1 MEWASNSEIL
11 PLATFTIIFV
21 ILAVGTYR
29 ILRELY
35 LNYHDKNQ
43 VLDSRDSQA
52 VSSLDLERYLKQEIE
67 DVAIR
72 HSETEPCIHT
82 QSDDQ
87 LQFHKQLYFK
97 LQNLERYPEIL
108 PQARDVLISLL
119 SETLQRAARLS
130 DGILSLKSYDRE
142 ELLEF
147 NRKEHNFV
155 MEKWEQY
162 LSRRRTGS
170 PRELFATR
178 QEAKRWLAQSAPV
191 KYVDGAWLG
200 HIHKITTQFAHRQIT
215 KKAWQVLSE
224 ELGDGDVE
232 KNHVY
237 IYHRLIKS
245 ICPDLPAGDDI
256 EFIHPRHHTHMSEPG
271 PWKAAIAQLL
281 ISLFPHDF
289 LPEILGFNMHFEA
302 VTLETLQAAKELKE
316 LKIDPYY
323 FLLHI
328 SIDNADS
335 GHAAMAVETVIEYI
349 ELIRARDGYAAAHEA
364 WVRVQAGYVLSSGLP
379 IAPASSTIDKSAS
392 PRRIFSDLEREVVRI
407 FKSKAEVSQKIHCG
421 SNLKLGGRAIF
432 EWLEPSVLAS
442 EENQATLLDVLSN
455 SKPWVYQGESQR
467 SRFIKELSWGGK
479 MFGSFTRNEVT
490 TIEMWIDS
498 LGSGDPKF
506 YWRFINKEEAPPEI
520 TVHNRDV
527 RIHHP
532 VFEMV
537 SASGHL
543 GGITVAEYSPIPLM
557 VDGAAEPDLARL
569 LPLWFTHPCLLEHLV
584 CTPAKTTT
592 VTSSAVLRLLRVQSG
607 FGREDIVVAGMDE
620 FRRSSK
626 TVDLVDLGLQMIR
639 RSGFPEPECL
649 RDVLDSWNSEFA
661 LLMLHLCK
669 RPLEYESLLLG
680 MAMAFIDLHDVVARS
695 SSLLTDSSKRSLADI
710 ATRERENLNICFQ
723 ELRDDKTRLAEFSRG
738 YSLCRAEVE
747 NCFSRGQTLDRI
759 ENS

>member
-1 MEWASNSEIL
+1 MERASNSEIL
-11 PLATFTIIFV
+11 PLATFTIIF
-21 ILAVGTYR
+21 ILLAIGTHR
-29 ILRELY
+29 IIRGLY

-52 VSSLDLERYLKQEIE
+52 VSTLDLERYLKQEVE

-82 QSDDQ
+82 QTDDQ

-147 NRKEHNFV
+147 NRKEHNIV
-155 MEKWEQY
+155 MERWEQY
-162 LSRRRTGS
+162 LSRRRAGS

-200 HIHKITTQFAHRQIT
+200 HIHKITTQFSHRQIT

-271 PWKAAIAQLL
+271 PWKAAVAQLL

-379 IAPASSTIDKSAS
+379 IAPTSTTIDKSAS
-392 PRRIFSDLEREVVRI
+392 PRRLFSDLEREVVRI

-455 SKPWVYQGESQR
+455 SKPWVYQG
-467 SRFIKELSWGGK
+467 
-479 MFGSFTRNEVT
+479 
-490 TIEMWIDS
+490 
-498 LGSGDPKF
+498 SGDPKF
-506 YWRFINKEEAPPEI
+506 YWRFINKEEAPPEK
-520 TVHNRDV
+520 TLQNRDV

-532 VFEMV
+532 VFETV
-537 SASGHL
+537 SASGNL
-543 GGITVAEYSPIPLM
+543 GGIIVAEYSPIPLM

-607 FGREDIVVAGMDE
+607 FDREDIVVAGMDE

-639 RSGFPEPECL
+639 RVCSSDAPFMQ
-649 RDVLDSWNSEFA
+649 A
-661 LLMLHLCK
+661 
-669 RPLEYESLLLG
+669 
-680 MAMAFIDLHDVVARS
+680 AAR
-695 SSLLTDSSKRSLADI
+695 I
-710 ATRERENLNICFQ
+710 
-723 ELRDDKTRLAEFSRG
+723 
-738 YSLCRAEVE
+738 
-747 NCFSRGQTLDRI
+747 
-759 ENS
+759 